1 MFKVLSRISLEIT
14 LGLLSAL
21 TGDLYS
27 ACRYWLQS
35 LSQCNK
41 HCLFALQRQLCCIL
55 LPHGSE
61 SLKYLLRLSQ
71 EVCTSNVV
79 ASDDPKKAESV
90 EKLFLHFH
98 AHYCKAVLIEIW
110 YRCPDVL
117 EIFYCYE
124 DVAVEDRDG
133 AGNADN
139 RFDPSA
145 KVVDPA
151 NTLLPESAPSKF
163 GNSSVI
169 SDCNRI
175 SDNDTVADRIEIGG
189 GDAVGEVVESKA
201 CDPKE
206 PFSSTKHNLVRKQ
219 DLMST
224 LENVKA
230 VLLSDHQMKISNLR
244 ELLTEIRK
252 AMLLKRSKQF
262 MLAISSS
269 NKLSQKKKKHKQ
281 LKGQPA
287 HSSEPQGFSPSCS
300 GGDPTSETAS
310 RGSSV
315 ELAECNQTEP
325 NEDDNIGDTVYSES
339 LVEETGIKTR
349 DDISGGVIDDE
360 AERDKEINNE
370 FTAENGPGVI
380 PASEATAEKL
390 TTAEGKL
397 PVDLRYITN
406 DTSLELL
413 TEEEKQVLNELEG
426 LEFKVCN
433 INIILLLCNLF
444 KRVVEYWHEGA

>member
-1 MFKVLSRISLEIT
+1 M
-14 LGLLSAL
+14 
-21 TGDLYS
+21 
-27 ACRYWLQS
+27 
-35 LSQCNK
+35 
-41 HCLFALQRQLCCIL
+41 
-55 LPHGSE
+55 
-61 SLKYLLRLSQ
+61 
-71 EVCTSNVV
+71 V

-90 EKLFLHFH
+90 EELFLHFH

-110 YRCPDVL
+110 YRCPDL
-117 EIFYCYE
+117 LKIFHCYE
-124 DVAVEDRDG
+124 DVTVEDKDG

-169 SDCNRI
+169 CDCNRN

-206 PFSSTKHNLVRKQ
+206 LFSSTKHNLVRKQ

-269 NKLSQKKKKHKQ
+269 NKLSQKKKKNKQ

-287 HSSEPQGFSPSCS
+287 HSSQPQGFSPSCS

-325 NEDDNIGDTVYSES
+325 NEDDKIGDTVYSES
-339 LVEETGIKTR
+339 LVEATGIKTR

-370 FTAENGPGVI
+370 FTAQNGPGVI
-380 PASEATAEKL
+380 PASDATAEKL
-390 TTAEGKL
+390 TTPEGKL

-413 TEEEKQVLNELEG
+413 TEEEKQVLNELEE

-433 INIILLLCNLF
+433 INIMRILCNVV
-444 KRVVEYWHEGA
+444 KSVVEYSHQAVAVKKAQCMCLHTYVFS